1 MGLFLRRHE
10 RSKSGKLHTYWSL
23 AESRRCPNGKV
34 SQRQV
39 LYLGDLNQAQQEAWA
54 AVAHRIDPHNQDKA
68 GSPSDSG
75 QLSLFGSSTPPA
87 SPPPS
92 TPKIDFS
99 SFSLHNPRQWGAC
112 WIANRLWHDLKC
124 DEFWEPRLPPSR
136 EGTRW
141 RNILQTLVTYR
152 LIDPGSEFR
161 LHREWF
167 AQSAM
172 ADLLGEDFSLAAKD
186 NLYRCLDRLLTHR
199 EAIFGH
205 LQERWRDLFGAKFDL
220 VLYDLT
226 STYFEIEPP
235 DNPADKRQFGYSRD
249 KRSDCVQVV
258 IGLIVTPE
266 GFPMAY
272 EVLAGNTTDK
282 KTLKLFLKKIRR
294 LYGKARRT
302 WIMDRGIPT
311 EEVLEL
317 MRKERHQISYLVGTP
332 KGQLS
337 RLEKSL
343 VERPWKQAR
352 ENVAVKLL
360 PQDGELYVYVESR
373 DRVAKE
379 RSMRRR
385 RLRAL
390 VARLKELQGQKGLDR
405 DDLMLNLG
413 QAKQKAGRAFGL
425 VEVTVPEKPEP
436 GHGASLSFRLLKP
449 KLREVRRREG
459 RYLLRSNMKGEDPVR
474 LWENYLQLVE
484 VEEAFKNLKSDLSL
498 RPIYHS
504 KEKRVEA
511 HIFVAFMAYSLQ
523 VCLKGHLKKVAGG
536 LTPRAMLEKFKTMQ
550 LVDVHL
556 PIEGG
561 GELVLTR
568 RTQPDKDQ
576 RVLLEGL
583 GWELPDQ
590 PPPRITPDGRLEAGA
605 GQGL

>member
-10 RSKSGKLHTYWSL
+10 RSKNGKDHTYWSL
-23 AESRRCPNGKV
+23 AESSRCPNGKV
-34 SQRQV
+34 TQRQV
-39 LYLGDLNQAQQEAWA
+39 LYLGDLNQAQQQAWA
-54 AVAHRIDPHNQDKA
+54 VVAHRIDPHNQ
-68 GSPSDSG
+68 GSDSTPPPD
-75 QLSLFGSSTPPA
+75 QLSLFDSSLPST

-92 TPKIDFS
+92 LPKINFS
-99 SFSLHNPRQWGAC
+99 AFSLHNPRQWGAC
-112 WIANRLWHDLKC
+112 WIASRLWHDLKC
-124 DEFWEPRLPPSR
+124 DEFWEPRLPASR

-167 AQSAM
+167 GQSAM
-172 ADLLGEDFSLAAKD
+172 ADLLGEEFSLASKD
-186 NLYRCLDRLLTHR
+186 NLYRCLDRLLPHR
-199 EAIFGH
+199 EALFEH
-205 LQERWRDLFGAKFDL
+205 LQDRWRDLFGAKFDL

-226 STYFEIEPP
+226 STYFECDPP
-235 DNPADKRQFGYSRD
+235 DNPCDKRQFGYSRD

-258 IGLIVTPE
+258 VGLIVTPE

-282 KTLKLFLKKIRR
+282 STLKHFLKKIRR
-294 LYGKARRT
+294 MYGKARRT

-311 EEVLEL
+311 EEVLKL

-352 ENVAVKLL
+352 ANVAVKLL
-360 PQDGELYVYVESR
+360 PQDGELYVYVESQN
-373 DRVAKE
+373 RVAKE

-385 RLRAL
+385 KLREL
-390 VARLKELQGQKGLDR
+390 LDRLKELREQKGLKR
-405 DDLMLNLG
+405 DALILKLG
-413 QAKQKAGRAFGL
+413 QAKQKAGRVFGL
-425 VEVTVPEKPEP
+425 VEVTVPEKPEG
-436 GHGASLSFRLLKP
+436 GHGASLSFRLLRS

-459 RYLLRSNMKGEDPVR
+459 RYLLRTNLKGEDPVR

-484 VEEAFKNLKSDLSL
+484 IEEAFKNLKSDLSV
-498 RPIYHS
+498 RPVYHS
-504 KEKRVEA
+504 KESRIEA
-511 HIFVAFMAYSLQ
+511 HIFVAFMAYCLQ

-536 LTPRAMLEKFKTMQ
+536 LTPRAVLEKFQTMQ
-550 LVDVHL
+550 MVEVHL
-556 PIEGG
+556 PIDGG

-568 RTQPDKDQ
+568 RTQPNQDQ
-576 RVLLEGL
+576 RVVLEGL

-590 PPPRITPDGRLEAGA
+590 PPPRITAEGTLEAPPMKS
-605 GQGL
+605 L

>member
-10 RSKSGKLHTYWSL
+10 RSKNGKLHTYWSL
-23 AESRRCPNGKV
+23 AESRRCPNGNV

-39 LYLGDLNQAQQEAWA
+39 LYLGDLNQAQQQAWT
-54 AVAHRIDPHNQDKA
+54 AVANRIDPHHNDKA
-68 GSPSDSG
+68 HSPSRSG
-75 QLSLFGSSTPPA
+75 QLFLFGSSTPSAP
-87 SPPPS
+87 PPPS
-92 TPKIDFS
+92 IPKIDFS

-141 RNILQTLVTYR
+141 RHILQTLVTYR

-199 EAIFGH
+199 EALFGH

-235 DNPADKRQFGYSRD
+235 ENPGDKRQFGYSRD
-249 KRSDCVQVV
+249 KRPDCVQVV
-258 IGLIVTPE
+258 VGLIVTPE

-390 VARLKELQGQKGLDR
+390 VARLKELRQQKGLDR
-405 DDLMLNLG
+405 DELMLKLG

-425 VEVTVPEKPEP
+425 VEVTVPEKAEP

-511 HIFVAFMAYSLQ
+511 HIFVAFMAYSLH
-523 VCLKGHLKKVAGG
+523 VCLKGHLRKVAGG
-536 LTPRAMLEKFKTMQ
+536 LTPRAMLEKFKAMQ

-556 PIEGG
+556 PIDGG

-568 RTQPDKDQ
+568 RTQPNKDQ
-576 RVLLEGL
+576 RALLEGL

-590 PPPRITPDGRLEAGA
+590 PPPRITPDGKLEDRA